1 MAAETPAPGLVAAAR
16 TSVWVSGQ
24 PGLASEVERWAR
36 ARRFR
41 DAALDERARAWASPG
56 PPSLTR
62 LARHALVLPAG
73 QALWAVRRLPGALL
87 DGLLYRDP
95 PEELLRTVA
104 AGWLRDH
111 FEALGPSGAEIARLV
126 EQSEGIAPG
135 FLVDRLRKEPLVPQ
149 PIPAAEVWRL
159 LGRAFPG
166 QVREVADEPF
176 TVSLL
181 SQLHPATLSD
191 GRRVL
196 FRVARP
202 GVRDDLLRDL
212 RLAATLLSP
221 AELVPQLRSVRPL
234 PVLRSTARQA
244 IEHTDLR
251 NDALNTVELGMLLEE
266 RGVKGLTLLRPFP
279 EFASEQALAF
289 EFPEGAVPLD
299 EGLDRAAAKAALP
312 GLLTLVIESALAD
325 GVFHADLRPEH
336 LLVLPD
342 GSLALAGCSA
352 VGRLGRPV
360 RLAFLDYVTALFS
373 GDFAGQVDALAR
385 LGAVPET
392 ADRAVRDALEEDLR
406 AAPELTPLRLMRHGE
421 EAGPVLR
428 DIAVRHGLRIPPELL
443 QWLRALLTYRALT
456 RHLVSDMPF
465 VQALLPLLPRLA
477 EINRRLRQD
486 TVV

>member
-1 MAAETPAPGLVAAAR
+1 MAAETPASALVASAR
-16 TSVWVSGQ
+16 NSAWVSGQ

-56 PPSLTR
+56 PPSLSR
-62 LARHALVLPAG
+62 LARHALAVPAG
-73 QALWAVRRLPGALL
+73 QVRWAVRRLPGAML

-95 PEELLRTVA
+95 PEELLRTVT

-135 FLVDRLRKEPLVPQ
+135 FLVDRLRKEPLVPP

-159 LGRAFPG
+159 LDRAFPG
-166 QVREVADEPF
+166 QVLEVADEPF

-202 GVRDDLLRDL
+202 GVRGDLMRDL
-212 RLAATLLSP
+212 RLAATLLGP
-221 AELVPQLRSVRPL
+221 AELVPRLRAVQPL
-234 PVLRSTARQA
+234 SVLRSTARQA

-251 NDALNTVELGMLLEE
+251 NDALNSVELGLLLEE
-266 RGVKGLTLLRPFP
+266 RPAGGLTILRPVP
-279 EFASEQALAF
+279 EFAAKQAVAF
-289 EFPEGAVPLD
+289 EFPEGAVPLA
-299 EGLDRAAAKAALP
+299 EGLGRAAAKAAVP
-312 GLLTLVIESALAD
+312 GLLTLVVEGALAD

-352 VGRLGRPV
+352 VGRLDRRL
-360 RLAFLDYVTALFS
+360 RLAFLDYITALFG
-373 GDFAGQVDALAR
+373 GDFAGQADALAR
-385 LGAVPET
+385 LGAVPG
-392 ADRAVRDALEEDLR
+392 APDPAALAALEEDLR
-406 AAPELTPLRLMRHGE
+406 SAPELAPLRLMRHGE

-428 DIAVRHGLRIPPELL
+428 EIAVRHGLRLPSQLL
-443 QWLRALLTYRALT
+443 QWMRALLTYRALT
-456 RHLVSDMPF
+456 RHLVPDMPF